1 MSKLLTL
8 QQIMEDDSVSLVE
21 VYESVNSDLLS
32 ERLPRAYRTGKIPTG
47 GMKKVSPQADVGKL
61 SAIATAR
68 TDTAAR
74 QAKRGSASPS
84 GEVATSKV
92 PTKAEVKQVA
102 KTGSPQQKSDMITNL
117 MRFRMMGMLG
127 DGEGGLGGLLSYFQ
141 FAFLD
146 KVLSSPTTAAVLG
159 FAASKTGMAALY
171 LLAAGAGAVAGSYFG
186 KKLNQIGSK
195 DLDGEAKERISAA
208 LASPQAAV
216 NELLVYC
223 EGTGKLCRRN
233 GGNVRCARPLPF
245 RRKDGKTVR
254 RVKKYGPSK
263 NFVGGYVYE
272 GGEGPGIGDGRLLY
286 TDSELEREDA
296 QRKMAASLGQ
306 TATGIISA
314 PTAVIQKLARPITS
328 DDKKGYIQTPG
339 QFHVNDVAMILA
351 LANSLIKHDLE
362 SGNIKYDASTKEY
375 DVGSGADFARFRSCV
390 RNIMIA
396 PVTKAAMAKYKWLEP
411 NYALVQAVM
420 DFPTFEELKKIRKAT
435 LDKVPATVVGP
446 DSDKNKCDG
455 YPMFVGCKGQQ
466 PATTLAI
473 LLRGTEF
480 GKAQFVAD
488 KEQFTKLFNDKI
500 YTPELKDFIEKA
512 IASIDDAE
520 MKRMNDALQTL
531 GVEKD
536 PVKDTPQKIAS
547 EFASA
552 DGKITDKNQL
562 DFLLGKIA
570 LANDIKITEHKKNM
584 NRLRSI
590 INEIVKE
597 EYKFVTEELL
607 TEGGAGGHMRH
618 PFDLDDVKS
627 GEDLIKKFEQ
637 IGSEIK
643 GGARPDTKIDGVNTS
658 IKIIDTPTGKE
669 FAMDR
674 GSGKSIDVEGIT
686 TDRLPERFSAGHG
699 MIPAGENV
707 LGIFNDALKE
717 ASSEL
722 RELGVLDDPTK
733 FFNMEYVKGTTNVLA
748 YDHDFLKIHGINQFY
763 EKKNRKGQ
771 PVRSGLERPID
782 PETKKAI
789 KDPSV
794 PVAYDQEVMDRLV
807 EKLNKV
813 ADKYGFK
820 VYSEIPSTSTGD
832 FEFSPVMDVPV
843 PVTYSTGDIREET
856 LGDRLKAAKNRIKE
870 KVRTVDGR
878 TPPAQG
884 KEIYKAVLGASAAD
898 TNADPARQ
906 IPLDELLAS
915 DEDYQRAIDGA
926 VFWHATRLLGNVNM
940 NNMVV
945 DHPAVSGPATEHE
958 GLVIR
963 LSGDDFDTKI
973 TGEFILGGEA
983 TSFRAGEP
991 EAEKEV
997 KAKNIALFPG
1007 SFKPPH
1013 KGHLSVIERVAKNPE
1028 VDEVKVIISAPG
1040 KNVRSAKIT
1049 PEKAKAIFEKFI
1061 STANISK
1068 PVSVEV
1074 SSKPS
1079 PITAAYDY
1087 IVDQAGPNE
1096 NVLLLTSEAD
1106 SKRYP
1111 QESLDKYAG
1120 MNKNAETLTVRGFV
1134 LPVCRDEGCDTTEK
1148 VSATTIRKIVDSYP
1162 DITLQDLTKAVD
1174 HMPEKM
1180 STADKLATFE
1190 MLVDDS
1196 LSNKFED
1203 EELNTLNESVRFI
1216 LETIEKAL
1224 DIVLLTEK
1232 VRKTKGKKEYCVVSK
1247 KKKTKEG
1254 KLRKYGC
1261 YRSRKAANKRLG
1273 QVEGFKARAM
1283 AEGEALEEY
1292 EILEVSTASGMPMG
1306 YAGGNK
1312 SLIREED

>member
-1 MSKLLTL
+1 M
-8 QQIMEDDSVSLVE
+8 
-21 VYESVNSDLLS
+21 NSDEFHESFLKEQEESTSIKDLIG
-32 ERLPRAYRTGKIPTG
+32 LYLQGKI
-47 GMKKVSPQADVGKL
+47 
-61 SAIATAR
+61 
-68 TDTAAR
+68 AR
-74 QAKRGSASPS
+74 QVFKDQAKALGRGNVLRGAL
-84 GEVATSKV
+84 
-92 PTKAEVKQVA
+92 KA
-102 KTGSPQQKSDMITNL
+102 G
-117 MRFRMMGMLG
+117 GW
-127 DGEGGLGGLLSYFQ
+127 GLG
-141 FAFLD
+141 
-146 KVLSSPTTAAVLG
+146 VLVAGALG
-159 FAASKTGMAALY
+159 T
-171 LLAAGAGAVAGSYFG
+171 AAGAQIN
-186 KKLNQIGSK
+186 KLLFK
-195 DLDGEAKERISAA
+195 DYEGESLERIKRSIKDINYAKA
-208 LASPQAAV
+208 
-216 NELLVYC
+216 ELNLYC
-223 EGTGKLCRRN
+223 KGTGKLCSSQ
-233 GGNVRCARPLPF
+233 GGPVKCLGKPKTKTIKTA
-245 RRKDGKTVR
+245 DGKEI
-254 RVKKYGPSK
+254 KELPAYSGKA
-263 NFVGGYVYE
+263 VGGYKYE
-272 GGEGPGIGDGRLLY
+272 TAKDRLGLGIGAGREVADEFGSTPTSRKLGSLIGI
-286 TDSELEREDA
+286 SEDYKYKQRGAFDTKDLAVIAGIANAIINKDILAGRIEYDPKT
-296 QRKMAASLGQ
+296 RKMEIGGDAVINDYKDCVKVLLNTNIANRSLGQ
-306 TATGIISA
+306 YSWLKNHYDM
-314 PTAVIQKLARPITS
+314 VKLALGLKS
-328 DDKKGYIQTPG
+328 FAK
-339 QFHVNDVAMILA
+339 
-351 LANSLIKHDLE
+351 LE
-362 SGNIKYDASTKEY
+362 
-375 DVGSGADFARFRSCV
+375 
-390 RNIMIA
+390 
-396 PVTKAAMAKYKWLEP
+396 
-411 NYALVQAVM
+411 
-420 DFPTFEELKKIRKAT
+420 KIRAKDQKKT
-435 LDKVPATVVGP
+435 VIPATVGGP
-446 DSDKNKCDG
+446 EAKKCDG
-455 YPMFVGCKGQQ
+455 YPMTVGCKGQQ
-466 PATTLAI
+466 PATTVAI
-473 LLRGTEF
+473 LVRTTEA
-480 GKAQFVAD
+480 GQQAYKAD
-488 KEQFTKLFNDKI
+488 KKKFDKI
-500 YTPELKDFIEKA
+500 YADKVYTEEVRDFIDSTLRAISADEIEELKNNLKLIDPAFDEEINPSKIANQFKAKDGTINSNDSLDDFLFKLA
-512 IASIDDAE
+512 RT
-520 MKRMNDALQTL
+520 KRL
-531 GVEKD
+531 VEKLRET
-536 PVKDTPQKIAS
+536 KFKTLIQEAL
-547 EFASA
+547 EEEM
-552 DGKITDKNQL
+552 
-562 DFLLGKIA
+562 LL
-570 LANDIKITEHKKNM
+570 L
-584 NRLRSI
+584 
-590 INEIVKE
+590 
-597 EYKFVTEELL
+597 
-607 TEGGAGGHMRH
+607 EGGAGGHMRH

-658 IKIIDTPTGKE
+658 IKIIDTPEGKE

-722 RELGVLDDPTK
+722 KELGVLDDPTK

-771 PVRSGLERPID
+771 PVRPGLERPID
-782 PETKKAI
+782 PETKKVI

-832 FEFSPVMDVPV
+832 FDFSPVMDVPV

-898 TNADPARQ
+898 TNADPERQ

-926 VFWHATRLLGNVNM
+926 VFWHATRLLGNVIM

-1061 STANISK
+1061 SAANISK

-1283 AEGEALEEY
+1283 AEGEEIEEY
-1292 EILEVSTASGMPMG
+1292 QILEFSGVGGISG

-1312 SLIREED
+1312 NKFSLIREED

>member
-1 MSKLLTL
+1 MSKLSVLK
-8 QQIMEDDSVSLVE
+8 QIMEDDSVSLTML
-21 VYESVNSDLLS
+21 YESNREANL
-32 ERLPRAYRTGKIPTG
+32 EEAPRFPRRPARPTLAKNRTGSKTKTG
-47 GMKKVSPQADVGKL
+47 N
-61 SAIATAR
+61 TA
-68 TDTAAR
+68 
-74 QAKRGSASPS
+74 
-84 GEVATSKV
+84 V
-92 PTKAEVKQVA
+92 PTPQEVKQVA
-102 KTGSPQQKSDMITNL
+102 EKGTPAQKSSMITDL
-117 MRFRMMGMLG
+117 MRFRMMGMIS
-127 DGEGGLGGLLSYFQ
+127 DGEAGLGGLLSFFQ
-141 FAFLD
+141 FAFLN
-146 KVLSSPTTAAVLG
+146 KVLSSPKTAKVLG
-159 FAASKTGMAALY
+159 FAATKGGMAALY
-171 LLAAGAGAVAGSYFG
+171 LLAAGVGGGVGAYFG

-208 LASPQAAV
+208 LNNPKAAI

-223 EGTGKLCRRN
+223 EGAGKLCRRN
-233 GGNVRCARPLPF
+233 GGNTRCAKAVPF
-245 RRKDGKTVR
+245 KRKDGKTVR
-254 RVKKYGPSK
+254 RVKKYGPNK

-272 GGEGPGIGDGRLLY
+272 GGEGPGIGDGRLMS
-286 TDSELEREDA
+286 TDSELEREEY
-296 QRKMAASLGQ
+296 QKKMAASLGH
-306 TATGIISA
+306 TATAIISS
-314 PTAVIQKLARPITS
+314 PLAVIQKLARPLTS
-328 DDKKGYIQTPG
+328 DAKKGYIQTPG
-339 QFHVNDVAMILA
+339 QFHVNDVAMMLA
-351 LANSLIKHDLE
+351 LANSLIKHDIE
-362 SGNIKYDASTKEY
+362 SGNITYDASKKEY
-375 DVGSGADFARFRSCV
+375 VVGGGADFARFTGCIKEILR
-390 RNIMIA
+390 A
-396 PVTKAAMAKYKWLEP
+396 PVSRAAMAKYKWLES

-420 DFPTFEELKKIRKAT
+420 KFPTFKELKRIRKTT
-435 LDKVPATVVGP
+435 LNKVPGTVVGP
-446 DSDKNKCDG
+446 VTGTKKCDS
-455 YPMFVGCKGQQ
+455 YPMTVGCKGQQ

-480 GKAQFVAD
+480 GKAQFVAN

-512 IASIDDAE
+512 IVSIDDTE
-520 MKRMNDALQTL
+520 MKGMNDALQTL
-531 GVEKD
+531 GVKEDLVKD
-536 PVKDTPQKIAS
+536 PPQKIAS
-547 EFASA
+547 DFANN
-552 DGKITDKNQL
+552 DGTITDKSQF

-570 LANDIKITEHKKNM
+570 LANDIKLKEHKKNM
-584 NRLRSI
+584 TRLRSI
-590 INEIVKE
+590 INEIIEE
-597 EYKFVTEELL
+597 EYEIVAEELL

-618 PFDLDDVKS
+618 PFDLDDVKT

-637 IGSEIK
+637 MGSEIK
-643 GGARPDTKIDGVNTS
+643 GGKQPDTKIDGVNTS

-722 RELGVLDDPTK
+722 KELGVLDDPTK

-771 PVRSGLERPID
+771 PVRPGLERPID
-782 PETKKAI
+782 PETNKTI

-832 FEFSPVMDVPV
+832 FDFSPVMDVPV

-898 TNADPARQ
+898 TNADPERQ

-926 VFWHATRLLGNVNM
+926 VFWHATRLLGNVIM

-1061 STANISK
+1061 SAANISK

-1232 VRKTKGKKEYCVVSK
+1232 VRKTKGKEEYCVVSK
-1247 KKKTKEG
+1247 NKKTKEG
-1254 KLRKYGC
+1254 KLRTYGC

-1283 AEGEALEEY
+1283 AEGEEIEEY
-1292 EILEVSTASGMPMG
+1292 QIVEMSSMSGGNVQG

-1312 SLIREED
+1312 NKFSLIREED

>member
-1 MSKLLTL
+1 
-8 QQIMEDDSVSLVE
+8 MEDDSVSLVE
-21 VYESVNSDLLS
+21 IYESTKEIV
-32 ERLPRAYRTGKIPTG
+32 ERVGRSPGRLAPIYQRAAKRKIDTS
-47 GMKKVSPQADVGKL
+47 GMKVVSPK
-61 SAIATAR
+61 
-68 TDTAAR
+68 
-74 QAKRGSASPS
+74 S
-84 GEVATSKV
+84 GNTNVPVKQQV

-102 KTGSPQQKSDMITNL
+102 ETGTPQQKSDMVTNL
-117 MRFRMMGMLG
+117 MRYRMMGMIG

-141 FAFLD
+141 YAFLD
-146 KVLSSPTTAAVLG
+146 KVLSSPKTASLLRFAGSKLGIAAMYTIAAAVG
-159 FAASKTGMAALY
+159 GGV
-171 LLAAGAGAVAGSYFG
+171 GAYFG

-208 LASPQAAV
+208 IADPKAAV
-216 NELLVYC
+216 DELLVYC

-233 GGNVRCARPLPF
+233 GGNVRCAKPLPF
-245 RRKDGKTVR
+245 KRKDGKTVR
-254 RVKKYGPSK
+254 RVKKYGPAK

-286 TDSELEREDA
+286 TDNELEREET
-296 QRKMAASLGQ
+296 QRKMAASLGH
-306 TATGIISA
+306 TATAIITS
-314 PTAVIQKLARPITS
+314 PIAVIQKLARPLTS
-328 DDKKGYIQTPG
+328 DDEKGYIQTPG

-351 LANSLIKHDLE
+351 LSNSLIKHDLE
-362 SGNIKYDASTKEY
+362 SGNIKYDASTKKY
-375 DVGSGADFARFRSCV
+375 DVGSGADFARFRSCA
-390 RNIMIA
+390 RNIMNA
-396 PVTKAAMAKYKWLEP
+396 PVTRVAMAKYKWLEP
-411 NYALVQAVM
+411 NYALVQAIM
-420 DFPTFEELKKIRKAT
+420 DFPTFEELKQIRKTA
-435 LDKVPATVVGP
+435 LDKVPATGEGP
-446 DSDKNKCDG
+446 ESDKNKCDK

-473 LLRGTEF
+473 LLRGTKF
-480 GKAQFVAD
+480 GKAQFVKN
-488 KEQFTKLFNDKI
+488 KEQLTKLYNDKI
-500 YTPELKDFIEKA
+500 YTPELKDFIQKA

-520 MKRMNDALQTL
+520 MKIMNDTLQSM
-531 GVEKD
+531 GVQKD

-547 EFASA
+547 DFANN

-570 LANDIKITEHKKNM
+570 LANDIKVNEQRKKM

-590 INEIVKE
+590 ISEIIKE
-597 EYKFVTEELL
+597 EYNLVTEELL
-607 TEGGAGGHMRH
+607 LEGGAGGHMRH
-618 PFDLDDVKS
+618 PFDLDDVKT
-627 GEDLIKKFEQ
+627 GEQLIEKFKQ
-637 IGSEIK
+637 IGDEIK
-643 GGARPDTKIDGVNTS
+643 AGNRPDTKIDGVNTS
-658 IKIIDTPTGKE
+658 IKIVDTPKGKQ

-674 GSGKSIDVEGIT
+674 GTSIPIDVEGIT

-699 MIPAGENV
+699 MIPAGKNV

-717 ASSEL
+717 ATPEL
-722 RELGVLDDPTK
+722 EALGVLDDPTK

-748 YDHDFLKIHGINQFY
+748 YDHDFLKIHGVNQFY
-763 EKKNRKGQ
+763 EKKNRKGE
-771 PVRSGLERPID
+771 PVRPGLERPID
-782 PETKKAI
+782 SETKKPI

-820 VYSEIPSTSTGD
+820 VYSAIPSTSTGD
-832 FEFSPVMDVPV
+832 FDFSPVMNVPV

-856 LGDRLKAAKNRIKE
+856 LGERLKAAKNRIKE

-898 TNADPARQ
+898 TNADPERQ

-915 DEDYQRAIDGA
+915 DDDYQRAIDGA
-926 VFWHATRLLGNVNM
+926 VFWHATRLLGNVIM
-940 NNMVV
+940 NNMIV
-945 DHPAVSGPATEHE
+945 DHPAVKGPATEHE

-963 LSGDDFDTKI
+963 LTGDDFDTKI

-983 TSFRAGEP
+983 TSFRAAEP
-991 EAEKEV
+991 EATKEV
-997 KAKNIALFPG
+997 KAKNIAIFPG

-1013 KGHLSVIERVAKNPE
+1013 KGHLSIIERVAKNPE
-1028 VDEVKVIISAPG
+1028 VDEIKVIISAPS
-1040 KNVRSAKIT
+1040 KKVRSPKVT

-1061 STANISK
+1061 SAANISK
-1068 PVSVEV
+1068 PVSVEIA
-1074 SSKPS
+1074 SQPS
-1079 PITAAYDY
+1079 PIGAAYEY
-1087 IVDQAGPNE
+1087 IGEKAGPNE
-1096 NVLLLTSEAD
+1096 NIMLLTSEAD
-1106 SKRYP
+1106 AKRYP
-1111 QESLDKYAG
+1111 QAVLDKAVAS
-1120 MNKNAETLTVRGFV
+1120 NKNADTVTARGFV
-1134 LPVCRDEGCDTTEK
+1134 LPVCRDEGCDTTAK
-1148 VSATTIRKIVDSYP
+1148 VSATTIRNIVDAYP

-1174 HMPEKM
+1174 HMPETM

-1216 LETIEKAL
+1216 METIDKAL

-1232 VRKTKGKKEYCVVSK
+1232 VRKTKGKQEYCVVSK
-1247 KKKTKEG
+1247 NKKTKEG
-1254 KLRKYGC
+1254 KLRTYGC

-1283 AEGEALEEY
+1283 AEGEESEEY
-1292 EILEVSTASGMPMG
+1292 EIVEVSSMAGGNVQG

-1312 SLIREED
+1312 NQFSLIREED